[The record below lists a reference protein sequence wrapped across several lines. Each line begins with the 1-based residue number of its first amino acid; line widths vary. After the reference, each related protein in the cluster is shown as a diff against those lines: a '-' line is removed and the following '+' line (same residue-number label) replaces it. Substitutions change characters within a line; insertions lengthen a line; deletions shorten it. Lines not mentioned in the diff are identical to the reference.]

1 MTLPI
6 KKIFKNSLVNYF
18 NMKNQFQLACKMF
31 AFTYVY
37 SIFKHD
43 AHSIITRRGWEFL
56 FKTKNT

>member
-1 MTLPI
+1 
-6 KKIFKNSLVNYF
+6 
-18 NMKNQFQLACKMF
+18 MKNQFQLACKMF